1 MSIGSRTL
9 KLLGREISKQLKS
22 LFQKQSVISDKN
34 SATSCQLRLVFLFGG
49 DFSGGNTIG
58 QSASNNFGSP

>member
-34 SATSCQLRLVFLFGG
+34 SATSNKKRRIGFRQLLRRVGIIT
-49 DFSGGNTIG
+49 S
-58 QSASNNFGSP
+58 QS